1 MGGHTRWRSVV
12 SGCAGTALGGALLSV
27 PAAPIG
33 RRPLPHPLPAACPLP
48 ARSARSAR
56 SDGTTTMVCLIGELM
71 KHAERYIADGLHPR
85 IIAEVQAGR
94 KCGREGGRED
104 GCVCVCSEGGG
115 GWA

>member
-1 MGGHTRWRSVV
+1 MCGWVDTH
-12 SGCAGTALGGALLSV
+12 AGVPSCLGALVLHLVARCFRCLPPPS
-27 PAAPIG
+27 AADRCPT
-33 RRPLPHPLPAACPLP
+33 PCPLP

-94 KCGREGGRED
+94 KCGREGGREE